1 MDAIV
6 HFWLIAKRS
15 CNSPTR
21 VARRSTIE
29 CDPPRSIARSRLASP
44 QVHRREPARGELGR
58 RPRRTPQPRG
68 AMRSL
73 TPSGA
78 AAVRCIAKAR
88 GEGTTDTRTSPGAL
102 LLSRPMAK
110 EKTGDVDG
118 LVDRGLQAV
127 DDGELEAAESLLD
140 DARGLVGENHPRTLH
155 LAGMLAWAK
164 GDLERANG
172 YLLQAAD
179 TGNDR
184 ADIQLDCAEC
194 LFAGDEIDEAEAQV
208 RSALALPGITRG
220 QTDDGRLLLAQ
231 IRLAADDAEEALE
244 VLGEIDKSLHGH
256 AAYLSTRGAAQLAS
270 GKLDKAIADFEGA
283 LVQEPDDADLH
294 YQVGLAYR
302 AGEQRDKSSASML
315 RVLELDAAE
324 DGPTAEPSFAEVQEL
339 RTRLEDVLEQLPDP
353 LLRLLA
359 NAPITVQARATTEQV
374 KAGLDPR
381 SAVCFTGT
389 AKEGDEEAEL
399 TGIVVMRDLLPPEPE
414 DEEELE
420 TELFYGLMDELQGFF
435 GRDDLV
441 LAEA

>member
-1 MDAIV
+1 MRFA
-6 HFWLIAKRS
+6 WA
-15 CNSPTR
+15 
-21 VARRSTIE
+21 A
-29 CDPPRSIARSRLASP
+29 
-44 QVHRREPARGELGR
+44 EL
-58 RPRRTPQPRG
+58 
-68 AMRSL
+68 
-73 TPSGA
+73 
-78 AAVRCIAKAR
+78 
-88 GEGTTDTRTSPGAL
+88 L

-110 EKTGDVDG
+110 EQTGDVDQ

-127 DDGELEAAESLLD
+127 DDGELETADSILD
-140 DARGLVGENHPRTLH
+140 DARGIVGENHPRVLH
-155 LAGMLAWAK
+155 LAGMLSWAR

-172 YLLQAAD
+172 YLMQAAD

-194 LFAGDEIDEAEAQV
+194 LFQGDEIDEAEAQV
-208 RSALALPGITRG
+208 RAALALPGITRA

-270 GKLDKAIADFEGA
+270 GKLEEAIKDFEGA
-283 LVQEPDDADLH
+283 LAKEPDDADLH
-294 YQVGLAYR
+294 YQLGLAYR
-302 AGEQRDKSSASML
+302 AGDDRDRANASML
-315 RVLELDAAE
+315 RVRELDAAE
-324 DGPTAEPSFAEVQEL
+324 DGETPEPTFAEIQEL
-339 RTRLEDVLEQLPDP
+339 RSRLEDVLEQLPDP

-359 NAPITVQARATTEQV
+359 NAPITVQARVTVEQV

-389 AKEGDEEAEL
+389 AKQGEEEAEL

-441 LAEA
+441 LAES